1 MTVHPIAGGISGI
14 AFLYPKL
21 PVEAPVLF
29 TLEEVDM
36 AIPPT
41 HSSGGLVWHP
51 RKQPFDWFR
60 VVAEV
65 SSGQLVPLP
74 VPRALKEEHLLV
86 ERPIE
91 SCIHFLRD
99 IV

>member
-1 MTVHPIAGGISGI
+1 MTVHPIVGSISGI
-14 AFLYPKL
+14 AFLYSKL
-21 PVEAPVLF
+21 LVEAPVLF

-41 HSSGGLVWHP
+41 HSSRGLVWHSC
-51 RKQPFDWFR
+51 KQSLDWFR

-74 VPRALKEEHLLV
+74 VPGALGVGWVGK
-86 ERPIE
+86 R
-91 SCIHFLRD
+91 RG
-99 IV
+99 